1 MDSLHPTFESIVDG
15 YVGAVFEGE
24 GDASIGVDRG
34 MVDQEKPE
42 LLIPGKQGL
51 RCLLEGIQK

>member
-1 MDSLHPTFESIVDG
+1 MYSLHPTFGSIIDG

-34 MVDQEKPE
+34 MVDQKKPE
-42 LLIPGKQGL
+42 LLIPDKQGF